1 MEETEIEE
9 QRYGRNKDTQINLSY
24 IDSGEY
30 RRKFDLLS
38 GDPEL
43 NKLIYQLAKK
53 ILKHRSGTKFEDMYW
68 INSETKSVV
77 AQVIDSC
84 IEGKIVYP
92 EHVKKAIKNYE
103 KLITVHSHPAGLAP
117 SIADFNSNYEQ
128 NYYLGIVVG
137 HNGKVFTYS
146 SNEFISEEYFDL
158 KVAMFK
164 KKGYNPIFDSLNAR
178 NRSNYAETSH

>member
-68 INSETKSVV
+68 INSETKS
-77 AQVIDSC
+77 
-84 IEGKIVYP
+84 
-92 EHVKKAIKNYE
+92 
-103 KLITVHSHPAGLAP
+103 
-117 SIADFNSNYEQ
+117 
-128 NYYLGIVVG
+128 
-137 HNGKVFTYS
+137 
-146 SNEFISEEYFDL
+146 YFDL

-164 KKGYNPIFDSLNAR
+164 KKGYNESEARIKVIEYCCEHFDITYKEVILDD
-178 NRSNYAETSH
+178 